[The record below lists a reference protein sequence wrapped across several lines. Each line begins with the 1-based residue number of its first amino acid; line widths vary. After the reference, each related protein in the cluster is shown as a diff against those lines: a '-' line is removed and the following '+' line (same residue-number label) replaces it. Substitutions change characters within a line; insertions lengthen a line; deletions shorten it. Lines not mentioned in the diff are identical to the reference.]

1 MLILCIVLNFVG
13 KLTNFSISIIM
24 NLNEQLEDLDYQ
36 SRDGWFEI
44 IKGVCR
50 FQAERAVCWLAII
63 LLLFIAAGVYFYTS
77 RYQGGKVDDIA
88 AICFELIIC
97 FILTWAIVNN
107 LRFIRST
114 NRLETP
120 EQLLQQH
127 EKRMRNDRR
136 AALVCMV
143 TVIVSIGG
151 PYAFTNREWSS
162 YLVNWA
168 IKAVLIALSLYFYFK
183 GSFLKYS
190 NRDNVITERLQELI
204 ETK

>member
-1 MLILCIVLNFVG
+1 
-13 KLTNFSISIIM
+13 
-24 NLNEQLEDLDYQ
+24 
-36 SRDGWFEI
+36 
-44 IKGVCR
+44 
-50 FQAERAVCWLAII
+50 
-63 LLLFIAAGVYFYTS
+63 
-77 RYQGGKVDDIA
+77 
-88 AICFELIIC
+88 
-97 FILTWAIVNN
+97 
-107 LRFIRST
+107 
-114 NRLETP
+114 
-120 EQLLQQH
+120 
-127 EKRMRNDRR
+127 MRNDRR

-183 GSFLKYS
+183 ESFLKYS